1 MKKVFHTVGPTQ
13 LYPQVKDYIA
23 EALEKEIPSLSH
35 RSQDFM
41 DIYANTAAQLRQ
53 LLEIP
58 DNFRIFFLS
67 SGTECMERI
76 IENLVE
82 NKSFH
87 FVNGSFSQRFYS
99 VAKELGKDSEKA
111 EVEYSRSFDFDGIHI
126 PDDAELVCLTQN
138 ETSTGVSLDMSEV
151 YKLKEKYPGKL
162 IALDIV
168 TGAPYIKTDFS
179 KIDCAFFS
187 VQKGFGL
194 PGGLG
199 VLIVNQK
206 CIDKAAAL
214 REKGINI
221 GSYHN
226 FITLAENADKN
237 QTAITPN
244 VMNIY
249 LLGKVCEYLN
259 SIGIDTIRKQTEEKA
274 KLLYEFLDRSEK
286 LKPFVKDIKVRS
298 QTTIVIEVPEENSKI
313 YRDKLAEA
321 GIIVGSGYKE
331 YKEKQIRIGNF
342 PMHTKEDI
350 EKIVEI
356 LQDL

>member
-23 EALEKEIPSLSH
+23 EALEKDIPSLSH
-35 RSQDFM
+35 RSQGFM
-41 DIYANTAAQLRQ
+41 DIYANTSSLLRK

-99 VAKELGKDSEKA
+99 VAKELGKDSGKA
-111 EVEYSRSFDFDGIHI
+111 EVEFGRSFDFDEIQI
-126 PDDAELVCLTQN
+126 PDDAELICLTQN
-138 ETSTGVSLDMSEV
+138 ETSTGVSLDMKEI
-151 YKLKEKYPGKL
+151 YKLKEKYPDKL

-168 TGAPYIKTDFS
+168 TGAPYIKTDFN

-206 CIDKAAAL
+206 CIEKAAAL
-214 REKGINI
+214 KEKGINI

-259 SIGIDTIRKQTEEKA
+259 SIGINTIRKETEEKA
-274 KLLYEFLDRSEK
+274 KLLYDFLDSSEK
-286 LKPFVKDIKVRS
+286 LKSFVKEVKDRS
-298 QTTIVIEVPEENSKI
+298 KTTIVIEVPDENSKM

-342 PMHTKEDI
+342 PMHTRNDI
-350 EKIVEI
+350 ERIINVLKE
-356 LQDL
+356 